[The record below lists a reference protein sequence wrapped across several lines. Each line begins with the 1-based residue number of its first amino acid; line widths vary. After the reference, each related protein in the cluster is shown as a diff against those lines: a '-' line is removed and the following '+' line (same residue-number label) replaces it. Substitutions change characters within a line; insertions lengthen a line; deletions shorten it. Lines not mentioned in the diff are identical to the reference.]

1 MLDSFG
7 AKGSEQRLVNSAQ
20 APGGEDGH
28 QQLGGAWH
36 QPCYPV
42 TGLHALGPQ
51 DIGKAGRHGLHLPEC
66 VEPAIALAVLVDQ
79 GDTTLGHMAV
89 TAFDAGIEGCKTAVQ
104 AHCGLGMIE

>member
-1 MLDSFG
+1 M
-7 AKGSEQRLVNSAQ
+7 
-20 APGGEDGH
+20 
-28 QQLGGAWH
+28 
-36 QPCYPV
+36 
-42 TGLHALGPQ
+42 
-51 DIGKAGRHGLHLPEC
+51 HLPEC